1 MKHVIFDLD
10 GVIIDSVSSM
20 RQAFD
25 FALRQ
30 AAPDSAPS
38 FADFIGLSGL
48 PLREIVGS
56 LNLPNTFADDF
67 HKESRRLVDMI
78 EVFPGIREV
87 FEDLKARHV
96 GISVFTGKD
105 RVRTVEILR
114 HHDVDHYFESIV
126 TCSDISQGKPNPEGI
141 YRIASVLDIEPG
153 QMVYVGDAPSDIMCA
168 HNAGVPSIGALWGV
182 TDADTL
188 RAYTPSFMVKNPMML
203 GQLLRG
209 LCGSACL
216 PSREHLPCE

>member
-25 FALRQ
+25 VALRL
-30 AAPDSAPS
+30 AAPTSAPS

-48 PLREIVGS
+48 PLGEIVRS
-56 LNLPNTFADDF
+56 LNLPHTFANDF
-67 HKESRRLVDMI
+67 HEESRRLVDMI
-78 EVFPGIREV
+78 EVFPGIKEI
-87 FEDLKARHV
+87 FEDLRARHV
-96 GISVFTGKD
+96 GMSLFTGKD

-114 HHDVDHYFESIV
+114 RHNVAHYFESIV

-141 YRIASVLDIEPG
+141 YRIASVVDIEPAH
-153 QMVYVGDAPSDIMCA
+153 MVYVGDAPSDIMCA

-182 TDADTL
+182 TDSDTL
-188 RAYTPSFMVKNPMML
+188 RACTPSFIVKTPMML

-209 LCGSACL
+209 LCGSPFL
-216 PSREHLPCE
+216 PTREHLPCE